1 MFSFAIRVFGPW
13 HIYVYHKEKLVLEHW
28 IIYRGTPNDLPRQHW
43 CRLRSE
49 KNPFYTQMSALPL
62 WFLFVALSMGS
73 TPGGD
78 WLFVNVR
85 WSEVLLW
92 ITLTGALTAQI
103 TGRLNVL
110 KR

>member
-28 IIYRGTPNDLPRQHW
+28 IIYRGTPICL
-43 CRLRSE
+43 
-49 KNPFYTQMSALPL
+49 SALPL

-92 ITLTGALTAQI
+92 ITLTGVLTAQI